1 MFYSRAGSWAKF
13 LCIFELSLNNYGGLI
28 DDQAGKRFS
37 YLILARECSKGSTV
51 NVPILQV
58 KK

>member
-1 MFYSRAGSWAKF
+1 MFYSRADSWAKF

-28 DDQAGKRFS
+28 DDQAGKHFS
-37 YLILARECSKGSTV
+37 YLIRTKEYAKGSTV

-58 KK
+58 RK